1 MNGWMYLVIAGIA
14 EVFMPRQCSG
24 LRDYPDLPQYFCL
37 TFIGVSMYFCPATRT
52 IPVGTA
58 YAVWV
63 GIGALGTAAYGI
75 IYLNE
80 DKGLLRIACFGLILA
95 GIIGLKILAGH
106 KQL

>member
-1 MNGWMYLVIAGIA
+1 LNKTKGCLIANFA
-14 EVFMPRQCSG
+14 TVPFLS
-24 LRDYPDLPQYFCL
+24 L
-37 TFIGVSMYFCPATRT
+37 ATRT

>member
-1 MNGWMYLVIAGIA
+1 
-14 EVFMPRQCSG
+14 MPAFEWVHVQLHQQKGMISLSPPTICNSASI
-24 LRDYPDLPQYFCL
+24 FCL
-37 TFIGVSMYFCPATRT
+37 TFIGVSMYFLSLATRT

>member
-1 MNGWMYLVIAGIA
+1 WG
-14 EVFMPRQCSG
+14 
-24 LRDYPDLPQYFCL
+24 
-37 TFIGVSMYFCPATRT
+37 
-52 IPVGTA
+52 
-58 YAVWV
+58 